1 MIISQMSLIVVLGVL
16 VAGAC
21 AQPEPAPT
29 ATATPDSTPPA
40 TPVASS
46 SPAQTRAPTT
56 TPPFTSI
63 ETPIA
68 TPTRAPATAPTPTQ
82 GPQIWQPKL
91 NTNWQ
96 WQLTSLPIDQSLD
109 VDMYDID
116 LFDND
121 EATVA
126 SLQAEGR
133 KAICYMNAGGWENW
147 RPDAECFASEL
158 IGGNLDDWEGEKW
171 LDIRRID
178 LLGPI
183 MEARM
188 DMCRAKGFDGIEPDN
203 VDGFLNDTGFPLT
216 YEDQLRYN
224 IWLAERAHE
233 RGLSIGL
240 KNDMEQILD
249 LLPYFD
255 WALNEQCFEYDE
267 CETLSPF
274 IDAGKAVF
282 NVEYVLEPGD
292 FCDRASA
299 LGFSSMRKN
308 LDLDAWRDPC
318 N

>member
-1 MIISQMSLIVVLGVL
+1 MISRMSLIVVLGVL

-29 ATATPDSTPPA
+29 ATATPDGTPPA

-46 SPAQTRAPTT
+46 SPAPTRAPTT
-56 TPPFTSI
+56 TSPFTSI

-91 NTNWQ
+91 NTSWQ

-121 EATVA
+121 GATVA

-133 KAICYMNAGGWENW
+133 KVICYMNAGGWENW
-147 RPDAECFASEL
+147 RPDAERFASEL
-158 IGGNLDDWEGEKW
+158 IGVNLDDWEGEKW

-178 LLGPI
+178 ILGPI

-203 VDGFLNDTGFPLT
+203 VDGFLNHTGFPLT

-240 KNDMEQILD
+240 KNDMEQIPD

-267 CETLSPF
+267 CETLTPF

-282 NVEYVLEPGD
+282 NVEYVLEPDD
-292 FCDRASA
+292 FCGRASA
-299 LGFSSMRKN
+299 LGFNSMRKHF
-308 LDLDAWRDPC
+308 DLDAWRDPC

>member
-1 MIISQMSLIVVLGVL
+1 H
-16 VAGAC
+16 
-21 AQPEPAPT
+21 PA
-29 ATATPDSTPPA
+29 
-40 TPVASS
+40 VG
-46 SPAQTRAPTT
+46 TT
-56 TPPFTSI
+56 
-63 ETPIA
+63 
-68 TPTRAPATAPTPTQ
+68 
-82 GPQIWQPKL
+82 
-91 NTNWQ
+91 WQ
-96 WQLTSLPIDQSLD
+96 WQLDDPPVDQSLD

-121 EATVA
+121 GATVA

-133 KAICYMNAGGWENW
+133 KVICYMNAGGWENW
-147 RPDAECFASEL
+147 RPDAERFASEL
-158 IGGNLDDWEGEKW
+158 IGVNLDDWEGERW
-171 LDIRRID
+171 LDISRID
-178 LLGPI
+178 ILGPI

-240 KNDMEQILD
+240 KNDMEQIPD

-292 FCDRASA
+292 FCDMAND

-308 LDLDAWRDPC
+308 LDLDAWRDSC